1 MNSKKIIIYSL
12 SWYSRAVYRKLK
24 KKNRN
29 VEVVAFVDNDKL
41 KQGTNFDGVP
51 ILNPSSIKELDY
63 DQIYI
68 GGRESHSISQDLINE
83 QSIEKNKIFLFTKN
97 DIRLETSQLEENNKL
112 IINILNE
119 IKNISQTNS
128 IEYWLDFSSLLALK
142 RNQLFSEYSDTDISL
157 VNDSYMKI
165 LLSHLHDIQDRL
177 EINISTEYNPIE
189 SDALKEGDLLKIT
202 LTNPTIIEDNEP
214 ICIDISRKY
223 FFQNKCFQPYPN
235 GKLFSCDKKHFD
247 SQDWALI
254 HNIEVP
260 HPLFLEDYIQGIYGK
275 DWRVPNNDWQASDY
289 KNII

>member
-1 MNSKKIIIYSL
+1 MNSQKIIIYSL

-24 KKNRN
+24 KENRN
-29 VEVVAFVDNDKL
+29 IEVVAFVDNDKL
-41 KQGTNFDGVP
+41 KQGANFDGVP
-51 ILNPSSIKELDY
+51 ILNPSSIKELNHDY
-63 DQIYI
+63 IYI
-68 GGRESHSISQDLINE
+68 GGRESHSISQDLIKE
-83 QSIEKNKIFLFTKN
+83 QSIKKNKIFLFTKN

-157 VNDSYMKI
+157 VNDSYMKL
-165 LLSHLHDIQDRL
+165 LLSHLQDIQDRL
-177 EINISTEYNPIE
+177 EINISTEYNQIE

>member
-1 MNSKKIIIYSL
+1 MNSQKIIIYSL
-12 SWYSRAVYRKLK
+12 SWHSRALYRKLK
-24 KKNRN
+24 KENRN

-41 KQGTNFDGVP
+41 KQGTNFDGIP

-63 DQIYI
+63 DHIYI
-68 GGRESHSISQDLINE
+68 GGRESHSISQDLIKE

-165 LLSHLHDIQDRL
+165 LLSHLQDIQHRL
-177 EINISTEYNPIE
+177 EINISTEYNQIE

>member
-1 MNSKKIIIYSL
+1 MNSQKIIIYSL

-41 KQGTNFDGVP
+41 KQGTNFDGIP

-63 DQIYI
+63 DHIYI
-68 GGRESHSISQDLINE
+68 GGRESHSISQDLIKE

-165 LLSHLHDIQDRL
+165 LLSHLQDIQHRL
-177 EINISTEYNPIE
+177 EINISTEYNQIE